1 MLSSSS
7 NFHPNAYIISHKSFP
22 MTIKSQ
28 SCCGY
33 TVSPNHQERA
43 MTLEEEEQIK
53 NIFVQRFGRD
63 INADLR
69 PIAYAEYKD
78 YILWFVNSMDPGD
91 MQA

>member
-1 MLSSSS
+1 
-7 NFHPNAYIISHKSFP
+7 
-22 MTIKSQ
+22 
-28 SCCGY
+28 
-33 TVSPNHQERA
+33 

-63 INADLR
+63 ISADLR

-78 YILWFVNSMDPGD
+78 CILWFVDSMDPGD

>member
-1 MLSSSS
+1 
-7 NFHPNAYIISHKSFP
+7 

-69 PIAYAEYKD
+69 PIAY
-78 YILWFVNSMDPGD
+78 S
-91 MQA
+91 